1 MLFRSCWFNA
11 VAAVIRVRKQ
21 TSECVSAR
29 DLSLWGIIPT
39 HTHTHAHTHARMHAR
54 THKRTHKRT
63 PSDHKP
69 PIGSDCSS
77 VSGREEWFWSRKW
90 YFNGSWE
97 VLSAANVL
105 TAENNKLP
113 YGCRETALMSDAEG
127 DKLLA
132 RITVAAKSPFTASN

>member
-54 THKRTHKRT
+54 TNAHPVTTNH
-63 PSDHKP
+63 PL
-69 PIGSDCSS
+69 
-77 VSGREEWFWSRKW
+77 
-90 YFNGSWE
+90 E
-97 VLSAANVL
+97 VIV
-105 TAENNKLP
+105 
-113 YGCRETALMSDAEG
+113 
-127 DKLLA
+127 
-132 RITVAAKSPFTASN
+132 VV